1 MSVVGFGAGTVSGG
15 TGSSITQWRLLG
27 RTADRQKTM
36 MMSDPV
42 NKADTQYARAKL
54 ASVGTVDEL
63 MSDRRLYSYVMRA
76 FGLEDQ
82 INSQALVRK
91 ILTSDLSD
99 PSSPANRIADPR
111 FRELAAAFNFGASGS
126 SGSSAARAK
135 ASPSFA
141 NQIADLYVTARFEET
156 VTEKNEALGMM
167 LDFTRKF
174 PSKTSWADI
183 MADDGMAAVVRTVY
197 SMPEPIGPVD
207 AAAQAKSLEAAVPFA
222 NMKVASVQADFREA
236 FFNIWDASGNPRGSA
251 VSSKL
256 QWEILSSTYDR
267 DKAAF
272 AARYDVKR
280 DVATLAKTIPTLD
293 SVDDLLNDRKL
304 LPIVLKAFDLED
316 KATDRTYLR
325 KVLESDPN
333 SATSFAVKAGPEEK
347 ALALAFGMTNSGA
360 KRRGSPAFV
369 EDIVNRYTTQS
380 FEVSAGNANEAL
392 RLGLYFQ
399 RKAGGLTSW
408 YQVLADQALAKVA
421 RLALNLPS
429 QSAQIDLDRQ
439 VDMLSSKFDIKKL
452 KDPAEVGKLI
462 EKFLL
467 MWDVTGEDNGNS
479 ASSSPLVQ
487 LLSGNGGR
495 TSLDPSTLLAAA
507 SLRRRW

>member
-1 MSVVGFGAGTVSGG
+1 MSVVGFGAATVSGG

-27 RTADRQKTM
+27 RTADRQKTV

-99 PSSPANRIADPR
+99 PSSAANRIADPR
-111 FRELAAAFNFGASGS
+111 FRELAAAFNFGADSKS
-126 SGSSAARAK
+126 KSK
-135 ASPSFA
+135 TSPSFI
-141 NQIADLYVTARFEET
+141 NQIADLYVRERYEES
-156 VTEKNEALGMM
+156 VSSKNESLGMM
-167 LDFTRKF
+167 LDFTRNLPTKR
-174 PSKTSWADI
+174 SWAEV
-183 MADDGMAAVVRTVY
+183 MADEGMAQVVRIIY
-197 SMPEPIGPVD
+197 DLPKPIGPVD
-207 AAAQAKSLEAAVPFA
+207 AAEQAKSLEATIKFSVFTT
-222 NMKVASVQADFREA
+222 VTSVQSAFRDDF
-236 FFNIWDASGNPRGSA
+236 FDVWDANGNPRGS
-251 VSSKL
+251 SIPSKV
-256 QWEILSSTYDR
+256 QWEMLARSYDR
-267 DKAAF
+267 EKAAF
-272 AARYDVKR
+272 ATRYDVKS
-280 DVATLAKTIPTLD
+280 DVAALTKTIPTLD

-316 KATDRTYLR
+316 KATDKTYLR

-333 SATSFAVKAGPEEK
+333 SATSFAAKAGPEEK

-439 VDMLSSKFDIKKL
+439 VDMLSSKLDIKKL
-452 KDPAEVGKLI
+452 QDPAEVGKLI

-479 ASSSPLVQ
+479 AAASPLVQ